1 MYEYLVFVAAA
12 ASLAAALVYI
22 RSMFHGETK
31 PNRVTWFMWSV
42 APFIATSAAVSEG
55 VGWAVLPVFMSGFC
69 PFLIFISSFLSRE
82 AYWKQTSFDLL
93 CGALS
98 AVALVLW
105 YVTNNPDVAIML
117 AIVSDGLAA
126 VPTILKSH
134 HSPQTESIWPFLIG
148 LFAPM
153 TSFLASATLG
163 FAEIAFPSYLIALNV
178 VLVSLISKKWLSSK
192 RIAESS

>member
-1 MYEYLVFVAAA
+1 
-12 ASLAAALVYI
+12 
-22 RSMFHGETK
+22 MFRGETK

-42 APFIATSAAVSEG
+42 APFIATAAAVSEG

-69 PFLIFISSFLSRE
+69 PFLIFIASFLSRE
-82 AYWKQTSFDLL
+82 AYWKHTSFDLV

-105 YVTNNPDVAIML
+105 YLTSNADVAIMF

-126 VPTILKSH
+126 IPTILKARK
-134 HSPQTESIWPFLIG
+134 SPQTESIWPFLIG

-153 TSFLASATLG
+153 TSFLVAVTYG
-163 FAEIAFPSYLIALNV
+163 FSELAFPVYLISVNV
-178 VLVSLISKKWLSSK
+178 VLVALIAKKWVS
-192 RIAESS
+192 